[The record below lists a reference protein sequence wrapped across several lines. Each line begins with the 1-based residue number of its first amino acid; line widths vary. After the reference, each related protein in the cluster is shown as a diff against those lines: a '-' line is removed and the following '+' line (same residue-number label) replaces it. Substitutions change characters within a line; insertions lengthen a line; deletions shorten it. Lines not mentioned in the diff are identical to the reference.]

1 MLRTQSQATAVAC
14 LVIFPFDHYF
24 YEIPYCLS
32 ITKLSFSCW
41 FIVSGWF
48 HLVKFYLLSLKLY
61 FATVQFSRSV
71 VSDSLW
77 SHGLHHIRL
86 SYPSPTPRACSNSC
100 LLSWWCHPTIS
111 SSVAPFSSCLQS
123 FPASGLFQW
132 LSSSHQVAKILELQ
146 LQHQS
151 MQWIF
156 RTDFL

>member
-1 MLRTQSQATAVAC
+1 MKIWFLDLSILNFINYS

-100 LLSWWCHPTIS
+100 LLSWWYHPTIS
-111 SSVAPFSSCLQS
+111 SSVVPFSSHLQS
-123 FPASGLFQW
+123 FPASG
-132 LSSSHQVAKILELQ
+132 SSHEVAKVLEFQ
-146 LQHQS
+146 L
-151 MQWIF
+151 
-156 RTDFL
+156 